1 MSVLPPFVN
10 TVLRRYHRAMSKQR
24 SCELIERIGSLLR
37 AEARQAGAGHGLQPV
52 QMQALA
58 YFTRANRYSD
68 TPAALT
74 DYLGVT
80 KGTASQTLM
89 VLEGLGLVSKR
100 EDKQDRRVTRVQVTA
115 KGRHLLDKLLP
126 SALWRAASA
135 GLSVAAAQRIE
146 DDLVRLLR
154 VLQQANQSRTF
165 GVCNTCEH
173 FLREGGR
180 KFRCGLTAEPLSA
193 EESQLICREHE
204 LKTGT

>member
-1 MSVLPPFVN
+1 M
-10 TVLRRYHRAMSKQR
+10 TMSKQR
-24 SCELIERIGSLLR
+24 GYDLIERIGHLLR

-52 QMQALA
+52 QLQALA
-58 YFTRANRYSD
+58 YFARANRYSD

-89 VLEGLGLVSKR
+89 VLEGMGLVSKR
-100 EDKQDRRVTRVQVTA
+100 EDREDRRVTRVQVTA
-115 KGRHLLDKLLP
+115 KGRHLLDKLVP
-126 SALWRAASA
+126 PALWCAANA
-135 GLSVAAAQRIE
+135 ELGAAATQRIE
-146 DDLVRLLR
+146 DELARLLR
-154 VLQQANQSRTF
+154 VLQQANQSRAF

-180 KFRCGLTAEPLSA
+180 KFRCGLTAEPLSS
-193 EESQLICREHE
+193 EESRLICREHE